1 MRGSLFAM
9 EIGGHDTLMGA
20 ALPASGALTI
30 AYTRS
35 GSNTLKTLALV
46 GAAATLVIGF
56 LLFFHLA

>member
-1 MRGSLFAM
+1 M
-9 EIGGHDTLMGA
+9 EIGGHDTVMGA
-20 ALPASGALTI
+20 ALVASGALTI

-35 GSNTLKTLALV
+35 ASSALKILAPI